1 MKNIKSDDYE
11 QLERLVREQK
21 FLLIFA
27 CSIGD
32 QKLVVLMIKHGVNV
46 DFVGENGKNALTT
59 AYKIAIC
66 LIFSFWMEPISTG
79 NMGFVFLWKIV
90 NVEKWAIWSFG
101 WNIVRQQDSKWTEWV
116 HWWKQVKTVIQKRWK
131 FNLNTL

>member
-1 MKNIKSDDYE
+1 LKNIKSDDYE

-66 LIFSFWMEPISTG
+66 LIFSF
-79 NMGFVFLWKIV
+79 
-90 NVEKWAIWSFG
+90 
-101 WNIVRQQDSKWTEWV
+101 
-116 HWWKQVKTVIQKRWK
+116 
-131 FNLNTL
+131 